1 MRDVI
6 LGFDDSE
13 CARAALVAAVEIAS
27 RFRDRLVIS
36 YAYAP
41 PDQLR
46 GEEYKAHRQ
55 ALEEIGQTV
64 TGEALKHAREAGVEA
79 EVALVD
85 AKPAA
90 ALLALAEQRNARLI
104 VVGTHGEGPIQGALL
119 GSVPHKILH
128 RSPIPVLVVPS
139 PE

>member
-1 MRDVI
+1 MSDVI

-13 CARAALVAAVEIAS
+13 CARAALAAAIEIAS
-27 RFRDRLVIS
+27 RFGDRLVIS

-41 PDQLR
+41 PDRLR
-46 GEEYKAHRQ
+46 GEEYKTHRR
-55 ALEEIGQTV
+55 ALEEL
-64 TGEALKHAREAGVEA
+64 GEKATAEAEKHAREAGVEA

-90 ALLALAEQRNARLI
+90 ALLSLAEQRNARLI
-104 VVGTHGEGPIQGALL
+104 VVGTHGEGPIAGALL
-119 GSVPHKILH
+119 GSVPHKLLH
-128 RSPIPVLVVPS
+128 RSTVPVLVVPS